1 MSEKTEEL
9 FNAVYN
15 AKTPEEHKAAYGAW
29 AATYEDAVN
38 ESGYVSPPIVAG
50 MLARHMGDL
59 SGAVL
64 DVGCGTG
71 LSGVALVGAGFK
83 LMDGIDLSPEMLD
96 VAREKNIY
104 RALTPVNLLEPVD
117 IPDNT
122 YAAAFSTGTFT
133 LGHVGPDRIPEVM
146 RLVAPGGFFALTV
159 SEPSWIEKDYETALG
174 GYVTDG
180 LMKIVEDRL
189 DDHVVH
195 HKQKAHFL
203 VLEKL

>member
-15 AKTPEEHKAAYGAW
+15 ARTPEEHKAAYAAW
-29 AATYEDAVN
+29 ASTYEDAVN

-50 MLARHMGDL
+50 MLAGHLGDVTQP
-59 SGAVL
+59 VL

-83 LMDGIDLSPEMLD
+83 LIDGVDLSPEMLA
-96 VAREKNIY
+96 VAREKGIY
-104 RALTPVNLLEPVD
+104 RNLTPVNLLETVD
-117 IPDNT
+117 ITDAT

-133 LGHVGPDRIPEVM
+133 LGHVGPDRIPEVLRM
-146 RLVAPGGFFALTV
+146 IVPGGLFALTV
-159 SEPSWIEKDYETALG
+159 SEPSWIEKDYVGVLDS
-174 GYVTDG
+174 YVKSG
-180 LMKIVEDRL
+180 LTRIVEDKL
-189 DDHVVH
+189 DDHVIH

-203 VLEKL
+203 VLEKR

>member
-15 AKTPEEHKAAYGAW
+15 ATTPEEHKAAYGAW
-29 AATYEDAVN
+29 AKTYEDAVN

-50 MLARHMGDL
+50 MLADHLGDL
-59 SGAVL
+59 SGPVL

-83 LMDGIDLSPEMLD
+83 LIDGIDLSPEMLD
-96 VAREKNIY
+96 VAREKTIY
-104 RALTPVNLLEPVD
+104 RNLTPVNLLETVD
-117 IPDNT
+117 IPDAT

-133 LGHVGPDRIPEVM
+133 LGHVGPDRIPEVLRM
-146 RLVAPGGFFALTV
+146 IVPGGFFALTV
-159 SEPSWIEKDYETALG
+159 SEPSWIEKQYAAVLD
-174 GYVTDG
+174 GYVKSG
-180 LMKIVEDRL
+180 LMRVREDRL

-203 VLEKL
+203 VLEKH